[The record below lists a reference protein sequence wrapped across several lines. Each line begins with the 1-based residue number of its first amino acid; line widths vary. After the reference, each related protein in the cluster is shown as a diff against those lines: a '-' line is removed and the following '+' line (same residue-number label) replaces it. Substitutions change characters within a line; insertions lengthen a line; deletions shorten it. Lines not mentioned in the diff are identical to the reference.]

1 MTDTDHPGVEAAFAK
16 ASITLDACH
25 RVLRAAE
32 ARARE
37 LDTPM
42 VIAIVDESGLL
53 KAFSRMDGTNVM
65 SMQMAQDK
73 AYSATFG
80 MPTDRWNEALASRNP
95 PLPPGSYT
103 GVDRLIT
110 FGGGY
115 PIRVQG
121 TVVGGLGVSGGPT
134 EPDVA
139 RAGLDALA
147 PVAAGA

>member
-1 MTDTDHPGVEAAFAK
+1 MPTTFRK
-16 ASITLDACH
+16 ASISTVAAH
-25 RVLRAAE
+25 RIISAAESRAAE
-32 ARARE
+32 
-37 LDTPM
+37 LGTPM
-42 VIAIVDESGLL
+42 VIAIVDESGIL

-80 MPTDRWNEALASRNP
+80 MPTDRWNDALASRNP
-95 PLPPGSYT
+95 PLPAGSYT

-115 PIRVQG
+115 PIRIDD

-139 RAGLDALA
+139 EAALA
-147 PVAAGA
+147 VLE